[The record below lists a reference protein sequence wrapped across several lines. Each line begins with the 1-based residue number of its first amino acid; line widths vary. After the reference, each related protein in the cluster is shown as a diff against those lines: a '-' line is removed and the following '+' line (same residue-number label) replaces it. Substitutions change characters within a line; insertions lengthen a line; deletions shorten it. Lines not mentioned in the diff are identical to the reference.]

1 MATKN
6 TTPRKK
12 PNKQTGP
19 KSVPRKAVKQP
30 KQKRQHPKFGTSKL
44 EEDFANNFLDLIGV
58 DYIYEYFAKQIGR
71 YYDFAII
78 DKNEKNL
85 LFEVKN
91 GIKSVKQD
99 DKIVPITMLIE
110 IDGSYYHSDP
120 RLVKEE
126 DMNPM
131 QKRNKR
137 VDEVKNQWAL
147 MHGIPLIR
155 IWEKDIR
162 ENPQMVMDYLK
173 NRLHIEDTK
182 QSNKNEK
189 NKRHVNKLNKK

>member
-1 MATKN
+1 MRQITKKSKRIHIKN
-6 TTPRKK
+6 TKKNVSRK
-12 PNKQTGP
+12 
-19 KSVPRKAVKQP
+19 
-30 KQKRQHPKFGTSKL
+30 KFGTSKL

-189 NKRHVNKLNKK
+189 NKRHVKKKKKK

>member
-1 MATKN
+1 MATKK

-12 PNKQTGP
+12 TNKQTGP

-44 EEDFANNFLDLIGV
+44 EQDFAHDFLDRLGV
-58 DYIYEYFAKQIGR
+58 DYVWQYEATDIGR
-71 YYDFAII
+71 FYDYG
-78 DKNEKNL
+78 
-85 LFEVKN
+85 VRSPN
-91 GIKSVKQD
+91 GGLI
-99 DKIVPITMLIE
+99 LIE
-110 IDGSYYHSDP
+110 IDGSYHHSDP